1 MAAIAAA
8 VIGQDPLDDHPVG
21 GEPGLGSDQ
30 EPGRGLAGLIGV
42 DLGIGEARVII
53 NRGVDEP
60 MAVQR
65 VAVTAGL
72 AAGAVGLAV
81 AATGGPAQ
89 EPMATPS
96 GDVAQLLDI
105 DVDQLAGTLMLIAAD
120 RLAADPVQLGQA
132 TDAAADQHGMHRGG
146 SQPDLRSDLGRPKS
160 LGPA

>member
-1 MAAIAAA
+1 
-8 VIGQDPLDDHPVG
+8 
-21 GEPGLGSDQ
+21 
-30 EPGRGLAGLIGV
+30 
-42 DLGIGEARVII
+42 
-53 NRGVDEP
+53 

-89 EPMATPS
+89 EPVATPS

-146 SQPDLRSDLGRPKS
+146 SQPDLRSDLGRSQS
-160 LGPA
+160 LGPAEMDDPTHHRRRVRRGLEWDGWTDRPSRPLPGRGSGWPIDARLAG